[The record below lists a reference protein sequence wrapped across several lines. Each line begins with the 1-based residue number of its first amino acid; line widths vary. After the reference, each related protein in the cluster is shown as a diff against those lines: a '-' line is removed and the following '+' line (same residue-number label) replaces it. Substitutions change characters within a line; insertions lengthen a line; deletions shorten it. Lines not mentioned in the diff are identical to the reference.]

1 MRISIL
7 LISSFLF
14 FLVSGCI
21 PAEQQKENV
30 EKLENITSTTLAL
43 VNGLLIDGT
52 GRDPIYGAM
61 IVIDR
66 ERIVYV
72 GSPTQVSIPPNT
84 PVIDVRGAAILP
96 GFVNAHVHGAYDRDT
111 LEEWA
116 FNGVTTVRDL
126 GIIGNNTSL
135 PELIRSR
142 DEIYKDPKY
151 ARLVAV
157 GPMIAVPGGYGSHYV
172 ISPEHARETVESLL
186 NDGVNLIK
194 IGIEDDLQG
203 RKWEMLSYDEI
214 TAIVESAHARNVP
227 VSAHISRSEHLELA
241 LQTGIDDVAHMV
253 VDSLSDDL
261 ITQVV
266 EAEIYWEPT
275 LELWQCVSELH
286 QLRWNDQAIENL
298 RRFSNAGGKV
308 ALGTDYGG
316 YRCDFDLGMP
326 MSEIEWMLR
335 AGMTPLD
342 IIIAGTRNAA
352 HVCNLGNEIGT
363 LEPGK
368 IADILVVVGNPLE
381 DMQVLEDVM
390 LVIHNGNIIRE

>member
-1 MRISIL
+1 MRISLL

-14 FLVSGCI
+14 FLASGCV
-21 PAEQQKENV
+21 PSEQQTENV
-30 EKLENITSTTLAL
+30 EQPENITSATLAL

-52 GRDPIYGAM
+52 GSDPIYDAVV
-61 IVIDR
+61 VIDR
-66 ERIVYV
+66 ERIVSM
-72 GSPTQVSIPPNT
+72 GSRSQVSIPPNT
-84 PVIDVRGAAILP
+84 LVIDVQGAAILP
-96 GFVNAHVHGAYDRDT
+96 GFINAHVHGAYDRDA

-116 FNGVTTVRDL
+116 FSGVTTVRDL
-126 GIIGNNTSL
+126 GIIGNNTGL
-135 PELIRSR
+135 PELIRFR
-142 DEIYKDPKY
+142 DEISNDPKY

-157 GPMIAVPGGYGSHYV
+157 GPMITVTGGYGSRYV
-172 ISPEHARETVESLL
+172 TSPEHAQETVESLL
-186 NDGVNLIK
+186 DVGVNLIK

-227 VSAHISRSEHLELA
+227 VSAHISRSAHLELA

-253 VDSLSDDL
+253 VDPLSDDL
-261 ITQVV
+261 ISQVV
-266 EAEIYWEPT
+266 EAEMYWEPT

-286 QLRWNDQAIENL
+286 KLRWNDQGIDNL
-298 RRFSNAGGKV
+298 RRFSEAGGKV

-326 MSEIEWMLR
+326 MSKMELMLQ
-335 AGMTPLD
+335 AGMKPLE
-342 IIIAGTRNAA
+342 IIVAGTRNAA

-368 IADILVVVGNPLE
+368 IADILVVAGNPLE
-381 DMQVLEDVM
+381 DIHVLEDVM
-390 LVIHNGNIIRE
+390 LVIHNGEIIRE

>member
-14 FLVSGCI
+14 YLVSGCV

-30 EKLENITSTTLAL
+30 EQLENITSATLAL

-66 ERIVYV
+66 DRIVYV
-72 GSPTQVSIPPNT
+72 GSPTQISIPSNT
-84 PVIDVRGAAILP
+84 HVIDVQGAAILP
-96 GFVNAHVHGAYDRDT
+96 GFVNAHVHGAYDRVT

-135 PELIRSR
+135 PELIRFR
-142 DEIYKDPKY
+142 DEISKDPKF

-157 GPMIAVPGGYGSHYV
+157 GPMITVPGGYGRHYV
-172 ISPEHARETVESLL
+172 TSPEDARETVESLL
-186 NDGVNLIK
+186 DDGVNLIK

-227 VSAHISRSEHLELA
+227 VSAHISRSEHLALA
-241 LQTGIDDVAHMV
+241 LQTGIDDVAHIR
-253 VDSLSDDL
+253 LYFPQRCPR
-261 ITQVV
+261 IK
-266 EAEIYWEPT
+266 
-275 LELWQCVSELH
+275 SE
-286 QLRWNDQAIENL
+286 
-298 RRFSNAGGKV
+298 SGV
-308 ALGTDYGG
+308 TDYLPIWPLG
-316 YRCDFDLGMP
+316 YSLQIVDGLV
-326 MSEIEWMLR
+326 EV
-335 AGMTPLD
+335 
-342 IIIAGTRNAA
+342 RNASGELVA
-352 HVCNLGNEIGT
+352 REGEEVVLHGGGPPHSWDSEQYRQLHYNT
-363 LEPGK
+363 PGDCYGPYW
-368 IADILVVVGNPLE
+368 I
-381 DMQVLEDVM
+381 VM
-390 LVIHNGNIIRE
+390 E